1 MQFHQRSV
9 IFKKNLS
16 LKDSEITF
24 DSIAKNELQDS
35 NRQGAWI
42 QIKELLKFVSVD
54 EEINP
59 TILTELFKGVSI
71 DLVVYTGQPEF
82 IRKDDLQSMSLS
94 KDGDKISAMIFA
106 KAESSGHLMGILD
119 SLHQKNELSIWARLD
134 IQEHQLVD
142 FTHLNIPIEHLTL
155 TFS

>member
-1 MQFHQRSV
+1 MNSHQRSL
-9 IFKKNLS
+9 IFKKYLS
-16 LKDSEITF
+16 LKDSEIAF
-24 DSIAKNELQDS
+24 DSIAKNDLHDS

-42 QIKELLKFVSVD
+42 QVKELLKHVSD
-54 EEINP
+54 NEEINP
-59 TILTELFKGVSI
+59 TILTELFKGISI

-82 IRKDDLQSMSLS
+82 IRKDDLQTMSLS

-106 KAESSGHLMGILD
+106 RAESSGHLMGILG
-119 SLHQKNELSIWARLD
+119 SLHQQNELSIWARLD